1 MILLDSHVAV
11 WLSDSPERISLRAKD
26 AIRTA
31 VIRGEA
37 LALPA
42 AAVFEI
48 ATEIR
53 KGRIQPVVPVQRY
66 FEMMTSR
73 LRVIPISGEIARC
86 AGELPKSFHNDPLD
100 RLIVSTAIV
109 ENATLITSDGPIRAS
124 GACKTLW

>member
-31 VIRGEA
+31 VVKGEA

-53 KGRIQPVVPVQRY
+53 KGRIHLRVPVQAY
-66 FEMMTSR
+66 FETMTSR
-73 LRVIPISGEIARC
+73 LLVIPVSGEIARC
-86 AGELPKSFHNDPLD
+86 AGELNRSFHNDPLD

>member
-11 WLSDSPERISLRAKD
+11 WLSESPERISSRAKE
-26 AIRTA
+26 AIRGA
-31 VIRGEA
+31 VARGET

-53 KGRIQPVVPVQRY
+53 KGRIQLRVPVQTY
-66 FEMMTSR
+66 FEKMTSR
-73 LRVIPISGEIARC
+73 LRVIPVSGEIARC
-86 AGELPKSFHNDPLD
+86 AGELPRSFHNDPLD

-109 ENATLITSDGPIRAS
+109 ENATLITSDQPIRAS
-124 GACKTLW
+124 GVCRTIW